1 MTEVKAFVSRDSSPP
16 GDRTV
21 AVVLILSGMDHE
33 GVHRAPGLLD
43 PLGPTCLMDLA
54 LQCLTKVSEATE
66 RALWSDDAA
75 LLERFDSAQHAGIRL
90 LAAPLDR
97 SLQPGIPDALRST
110 HVARIDG
117 RHPFL
122 RPNTLDEAIRLL
134 KIRGDIDAICSCV
147 RVHGELFGLHG
158 QPVLSPS
165 KASSMLLSSDA
176 FAISPARD
184 IAHGL
189 ARKSPPLAFEIG
201 FSEGFRVDSVFAQ
214 QLAGAL
220 IDVRSRQA

>member
-21 AVVLILSGMDHE
+21 AVVLILSGMEQE
-33 GVHRAPGLLD
+33 GVRLPGLLD
-43 PLGPTCLMDLA
+43 PLGPTCLFDRA
-54 LQCLTKVSEATE
+54 LQCLAKTSEATE

-75 LLERFDSAQHAGIRL
+75 LLERFDSVQPAGIRL
-90 LAAPLDR
+90 LAAPLDK

-110 HVARIDG
+110 HVAIIDG

-134 KIRGDIDAICSCV
+134 KIRGDVDAIASCV

-158 QPVLSPS
+158 QPLLSPS
-165 KASSMLLSSDA
+165 KSSSMLLSCDA
-176 FAISPARD
+176 FTISPARD
-184 IAHGL
+184 VAHGL
-189 ARKSPPLAFEIG
+189 ARKAPPLAFEIG
-201 FSEGFRVDSVFAQ
+201 FSEGFRVDSVFAH

-220 IDVRSRQA
+220 IDARAREA

>member
-21 AVVLILSGMDHE
+21 AAVLILTGMDRE
-33 GVHRAPGLLD
+33 GDRLPGLLD
-43 PLGPTCLMDLA
+43 PLGPTCLFDRA
-54 LQCLTKVSEATE
+54 LQCLTKISEATE

-75 LLERFDSAQHAGIRL
+75 LLERFDSTQHAGIRL

-97 SLQPGIPDALRST
+97 SLQPGTPDALLST
-110 HVARIDG
+110 HVALIDG

-122 RPNTLDEAIRLL
+122 RPNTIDEAIRLL
-134 KIRGDIDAICSCV
+134 KIRGDVDAISSCV

-165 KASSMLLSSDA
+165 KTASMLLTCDA
-176 FAISPARD
+176 FTISPARD

-189 ARKSPPLAFEIG
+189 ARKSPPLAFEIA

-220 IDVRSRQA
+220 LDVRAREA